1 MILKLLNFPRKYFY
15 AFAKTKESLS
25 HIITDPFPEQL
36 RMLVTPRAADWKSDW
51 HQKSLV
57 SICIYTDLNV
67 RYMLMNNEVDTNSCH
82 STFSSS
88 TLPST
93 NTAGFFSCFFC
104 SRVVSKL
111 SAAYLLQKCEIGFC
125 AEHLL
130 SISEEHLL
138 RVELCTN
145 STTHQFL

>member
-1 MILKLLNFPRKYFY
+1 
-15 AFAKTKESLS
+15 
-25 HIITDPFPEQL
+25 
-36 RMLVTPRAADWKSDW
+36 MLVSPRAADRRSDW

-57 SICIYTDLNV
+57 SICIYTYLNV

-111 SAAYLLQKCEIGFC
+111 SAAYLCNNVREDWQGRSCG
-125 AEHLL
+125 EHLL
-130 SISEEHLL
+130 SSSF
-138 RVELCTN
+138 VN
-145 STTHQFL
+145 STPSLLSPSAPSDSPLWTEYCKTQQFTDQKLSSSIFACCSFVRPDR